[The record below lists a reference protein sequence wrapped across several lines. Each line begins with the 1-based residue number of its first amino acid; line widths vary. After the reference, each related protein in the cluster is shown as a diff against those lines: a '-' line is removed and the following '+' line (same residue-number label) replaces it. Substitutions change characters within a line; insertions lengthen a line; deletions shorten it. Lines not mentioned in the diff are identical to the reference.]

1 MQFTKDIVVS
11 NCHEI
16 EPCVYAGRN
25 LKNNQTVMIELAAP
39 PAKELLKM
47 GVNNVLKFDRC
58 QSILSNEQGIPM
70 FKAAYVSTL
79 TNNASDKSLSMLCN
93 LKMVY
98 KDQDNHWHPI
108 SSVDDIRNAP
118 GAKIQGFIT
127 AVKHKEAELVNSI
140 YDIQQIALKNIDKL
154 TSKSYSPKLLIRAY
168 TLDGRDSMAFEIKS
182 ARERTESINK
192 HAIDKDTTL
201 NAIAQNQTLNE
212 LFQEQSKDKNLM
224 IEVIPAVHMN
234 MSDLSVK
241 KLISDKLLQP
251 GHNNNY
257 GIAKWHFSTFSSF
270 GEDTFVPAV
279 ITLGQSPTDERFH
292 FGKSV
297 NPINTKDQKWVLAE
311 IPTNNRSPQQTSELT
326 SIDDPIED
334 AALSFTP

>member
-1 MQFTKDIVVS
+1 MQFTKDIVVG

-25 LKNNQTVMIELAAP
+25 LKNNQTIMIELTQP
-39 PAKELLKM
+39 PAKELLKQ
-47 GVNNVLKFDRC
+47 GLDNVIKFDRC
-58 QSILSNEQGIPM
+58 QSVLSNVQGVPM
-70 FKAAYVSTL
+70 FKAGYATTL
-79 TNNASDKSLSMLCN
+79 TNNATDKSINMLCN
-93 LKMVY
+93 LKLVF
-98 KDQDNHWHPI
+98 KDTSNHWHPVN
-108 SSVDDIRNAP
+108 SADDLIKSG

-127 AVKHKEAELVNSI
+127 AVKHKEAELVESM

-154 TSKSYSPKLLIRAY
+154 SSKSYSPKLLIRAY

-182 ARERTESINK
+182 TREKTESINK

-201 NAIAQNQTLNE
+201 AAIAQNPTLSQ
-212 LFQEQSKDKNLM
+212 LFTDKSKDRNLM
-224 IEVIPAVHMN
+224 IEIIPAVHMN

-251 GHNNNY
+251 GHNKNY
-257 GIAKWHFSTFSSF
+257 GIAKWHFSNFSSF
-270 GEDTFVPAV
+270 GEDAFIPAV

-297 NPINTKDQKWVLAE
+297 NPINTKDQKWILAE
-311 IPTNNRSPQQTSELT
+311 IPTNNWSPQQTSELNT
-326 SIDDPIED
+326 IDEPIED
-334 AALSFTP
+334 PALALTP